1 MGHWLSRPGP
11 HTTMDSF
18 LVSTG
23 VVAVAEIGDKTQLL
37 ALVLAARYSRPLP
50 ILLGILVATL
60 ANHALAAWAGGLA
73 AAWIGPA
80 ALRWILGLLFLAM
93 AAWCLVPDKEGGMPA
108 RAAGAGAFAATLVAF
123 FLVEIGDKTQ
133 IATVAL
139 AARFDT
145 VLLVALGTTLGMLI
159 ANAPVVLF
167 GDAIARRLP
176 LKAIRIVAAL
186 IFAVLGASALLGAA
200 LPDP

>member
-1 MGHWLSRPGP
+1 MGHRLPRPGP
-11 HTTMDSF
+11 HSPMEAF

-23 VVAVAEIGDKTQLL
+23 VVAIAEIGDKTQLL
-37 ALVLAARYSRPLP
+37 ALVLAARYRQPLP
-50 ILLGILVATL
+50 IILGILVATL

-80 ALRWILGLLFLAM
+80 ALRWILGLLFIAM
-93 AAWCLVPDKEGGMPA
+93 AAWCLIPDKEGGMPE
-108 RAAGAGAFAATLVAF
+108 RAAGAGAFVATLVAF

-133 IATVAL
+133 LATVAL
-139 AARFDT
+139 AARFET
-145 VLLVALGTTLGMLI
+145 VWLVTLGTTLGMMI

-167 GDAIARRLP
+167 GDAIAKRLP

-186 IFAVLGASALLGAA
+186 IFAVLGAIVLLGAE
-200 LPDP
+200 LRL